1 MSFSPIG
8 EKRQSLACHYGS
20 SLEMTDKS
28 THSYSVT
35 NDAGTIV
42 PRQLEGLYESK
53 SGDRRTSHRSWG
65 EYGPFSR
72 ITAFAAKL
80 THSVKTGGQD
90 TGLIAYDSDPWA
102 RFSKLACQGETGD
115 DMGCLI
121 RGIKRE
127 QLKRGQI
134 IAAPGSI
141 VAVQKFIA
149 RRLLTIRSFT
159 LRKGNKTRRRQATP
173 QLIIPARSTA
183 VAEALT
189 VGTTRHSRG
198 CGEAYDEWS
207 CMADDPGDATY
218 LNGTASDST
227 SKDIPPFTIVIK
239 YHPWSNSERYP
250 CFPVSFYA

>member
-28 THSYSVT
+28 TVDSRIPRGPLRIEIGGSENVSSV
-35 NDAGTIV
+35 DV
-42 PRQLEGLYESK
+42 EYEVNNFV
-53 SGDRRTSHRSWG
+53 GRSWG

-141 VAVQKFIA
+141 FHPSEGQQDQAASGYSATDHTSKKYLF
-149 RRLLTIRSFT
+149 RRVM
-159 LRKGNKTRRRQATP
+159 
-173 QLIIPARSTA
+173 PAR
-183 VAEALT
+183 
-189 VGTTRHSRG
+189 TTRHSRG